1 MRSGPAATVG
11 LLLALASISAGCGE
25 EETAARGAETAPAAR
40 GEKATGGEETAV
52 TVPGAARP
60 RTQAR
65 AGQRQCRRSL
75 GEFLDAMESLNN
87 AVAVG
92 LDYDG
97 YLTMVNRVRATYAEV
112 DADRLPLLCLTR
124 AAAPAEAA
132 LNSFIAAANAWGE
145 CLAAS
150 SCDLAEVEP
159 KLQWRWARA
168 ADELGEAQTGLRA
181 LAPS

>member
-1 MRSGPAATVG
+1 MRSGPAAIAG
-11 LLLALASISAGCGE
+11 LLLALALTSPGCGE
-25 EETAARGAETAPAAR
+25 EQTAARGADTAPAAS
-40 GEKATGGEETAV
+40 GAKATGGGETAV
-52 TVPGAARP
+52 TVSGAARP

-65 AGQRQCRRSL
+65 AAQRKCRTSL

-87 AVAVG
+87 TVAVG

-112 DADRLPLLCLTR
+112 DADRLPLLCLVR

-145 CLAAS
+145 CLAGG
-150 SCDLAEVEP
+150 CDLAEVEP
-159 KLQWRWARA
+159 KLQRQWARA

-181 LAPS
+181 LASS